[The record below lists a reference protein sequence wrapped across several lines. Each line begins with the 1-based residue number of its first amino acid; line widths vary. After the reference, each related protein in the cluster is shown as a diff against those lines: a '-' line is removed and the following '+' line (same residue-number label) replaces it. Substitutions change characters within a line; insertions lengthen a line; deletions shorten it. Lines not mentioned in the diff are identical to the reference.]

1 MSKYFVSIIRV
12 WVMKTIMSK
21 INFSIYGGNTPVT
34 KTSCSQVVLMQLCHT
49 LFTSTFILLTDWSFS
64 L

>member
-1 MSKYFVSIIRV
+1 MYKYFVSVIRV

-21 INFSIYGGNTPVT
+21 INFSIYGGSMPAT
-34 KTSCSQVVLMQLCHT
+34 KTSCGQVVLMQLCHT
-49 LFTSTFILLTDWSFS
+49 LFTSTFILLADWSFS